1 MLIQWLNSPEQQ
13 SLKRAFT
20 TWIGREILP
29 QKFSDQEIPEF
40 KNLQEINYML
50 SENVKA
56 WTMQWKKEGQI
67 EGKIEGIE
75 MQKASLNTIL
85 RSRFS
90 NVSNEM
96 LSAIESITNLE
107 HLKDLIIQAALTDN
121 LETFENFLN
130 SLPD

>member
-40 KNLQEINYML
+40 KDLQEINYML